1 MNGVQNHAVFGSGFP
16 AATWIN
22 QLKRFAAR
30 IGFFRPVAKYAIDN
44 AVEYQ
49 SKIVMVSKVV
59 YSAEKHANLYLCKS
73 FDKSTQTEQLKL
85 LSEDEL
91 SPVDWY
97 RSLRAFEK

>member
-16 AATWIN
+16 TASWIN
-22 QLKRFAAR
+22 QLKRLAAR
-30 IGFFRPVAKYAIDN
+30 IGFFRPAAKYAIDN

-59 YSAEKHANLYLCKS
+59 YSAKDHANLYLCKC
-73 FDKSTQTEQLKL
+73 FDKSTHTEHLKL
-85 LSEDEL
+85 VSEDEL

-97 RSLRAFEK
+97 RTLKTFRK

>member
-1 MNGVQNHAVFGSGFP
+1 MNRVQNHAVSGFGFP
-16 AATWIN
+16 APWIN
-22 QLKRFAAR
+22 QLKRLVAR

-59 YSAEKHANLYLCKS
+59 YSAKKHANLYLCRF
-73 FDKSTQTEQLKL
+73 FDKSTHTEQVKL
-85 LSEDEL
+85 LAEDEL

-97 RSLRAFEK
+97 RTLKTFGK